1 MKDRITFTGKS
12 DQEMLLSQAWSSVEL
27 HGANIEEAQGI
38 SARYRNRC
46 IDAEKRVGELEA
58 ALRAVLNL
66 TVSDGAK
73 KIVEVTTA
81 AEKVLTPNAQAQIP
95 PT

>member
-1 MKDRITFTGKS
+1 MKVNS
-12 DQEMLLSQAWSSVEL
+12 EL
-27 HGANIEEAQGI
+27 HGATVEEAQGI
-38 SARYRNRC
+38 ADRYRKRC

-66 TVSDGAK
+66 TVSDGAN

-81 AEKVLTPNAQAQIP
+81 AEKVLAPNQAGHGNDGGE
-95 PT
+95 